1 MPQNKYAEHFL
12 TEPAL
17 RNQPKIPMPYPSAY
31 LESARQFGAPAS
43 LSMAWRYIDKPML
56 FDRIPH
62 THDFDEYLVFLGGD
76 LRDPFDFDATVELS
90 MGEEEEV
97 CPIEQATV
105 VHIPAGF
112 VHTPLTFKRVDK
124 PILFQPVALVS
135 DFYSNHPN
143 RITLMR

>member
-1 MPQNKYAEHFL
+1 
-12 TEPAL
+12 
-17 RNQPKIPMPYPSAY
+17 
-31 LESARQFGAPAS
+31 
-43 LSMAWRYIDKPML
+43 MAWRYIDKPML

-90 MGEEEEV
+90 MGDEEEV
-97 CPIEQATV
+97 CLIEQATI

-135 DFYSNHPN
+135 DFYSNHQN